1 MAVPLWDGLLI
12 FVGVTCQKERFMSN
26 VVVIGAQWGDE
37 GKGKIVDLLTPSSQ
51 VVVRYHGGNN
61 AGHTVIANGE
71 KYALHLIPSGILHP
85 GTLCLI
91 GNGVVM
97 DPQVFCEE
105 MDALAHRGVDTG
117 PDRLK
122 ISYKTHII
130 MPYHKLL
137 DQARETRRAG
147 SKIGTTGRGIG
158 PCYEDK
164 AARTGVRAGDFLQ
177 PDLLREKIATA
188 LEEKNALLSGLYGR
202 EPLTVDAVFE
212 EIRPSAERLA
222 AYLAD
227 VSAAITEAWK
237 AGKSV
242 MFEGAQGVHLDIDHG
257 TYPFVTS
264 SNAVTANA
272 LAGSGVYNPDL
283 GRIIGIAKAYTTRVG
298 SGPFPTELLDELG
311 DTIRRKGA
319 EFGVTTGRPRRC
331 GWHDSVILRESA
343 RLCGLTEIAL
353 TKLDVLSGL
362 KELKIATA
370 YEYKGQTVQF
380 PPQLEGAMDAVTP
393 VYETLPGWDEDITRA
408 KVWEDLPEAARRYV
422 RRLEELCGVP
432 VVLVSVG
439 PDREQTI
446 VRE

>member
-1 MAVPLWDGLLI
+1 
-12 FVGVTCQKERFMSN
+12 MSN

-37 GKGKIVDLLTPSSQ
+37 GKGKIVDLLSPSAQ
-51 VVVRYHGGNN
+51 VVVRFHGGNN
-61 AGHTVIANGE
+61 AGHTVIADGE
-71 KYALHLIPSGILHP
+71 KYALHLIPSGILHKDC
-85 GTLCLI
+85 LCLI

-105 MDALAHRGVDTG
+105 MDALMLRGVDTG

-137 DQARETRRAG
+137 DQAREAMRAG
-147 SKIGTTGRGIG
+147 AKIGTTGRGIG

-164 AARTGVRAGDFLQ
+164 AARIGVRAGDFLQ
-177 PDLLREKIATA
+177 PDLLRRKIARA
-188 LEEKNALLSGLYGR
+188 LEEKNALLTGLYGQKA
-202 EPLTVDAVFE
+202 LSVDEVFG
-212 EIRPSAERLA
+212 EIRPYAERLSV
-222 AYLAD
+222 YLED
-227 VSAAITEAWK
+227 VSTAIGDAWK

-272 LAGSGVYNPDL
+272 LTGSGVYNANL
-283 GRIIGIAKAYTTRVG
+283 GRIIGIAKAYCTRVG
-298 SGPFPTELLDELG
+298 SGPFPTELLDDLG
-311 DTIRRKGA
+311 ETIRRKGA
-319 EFGVTTGRPRRC
+319 EFGVTTGRARRC
-331 GWHDSVILRESA
+331 GWHDSVVLRESA

-362 KELKIATA
+362 KELKIAKA
-370 YEYKGQTVQF
+370 YEYKGKIVDF
-380 PPQLEGAMDAVTP
+380 PPQLEGALDDVTP
-393 VYETLPGWDEDITRA
+393 VYETLPGWDEDITGA
-408 KVWEDLPEAARRYV
+408 KSWEDLPENARLYV

-432 VVLVSVG
+432 VVMVSVG

-446 VRE
+446 VRAHG